1 MPQFVSRRT
10 RGVLALSGV
19 IVGTAFL
26 VGARA
31 QAPTNV
37 ERYTAQLV
45 VDQLQK
51 HHLAHP
57 VLDDELAKKWARNYI
72 DMLDPQKVYFEKGD
86 VETLLKRDTLID
98 DEVRKGNIDF
108 AREVYDLFLKRH
120 DERLA
125 TIKAYLGKL
134 EKESEAEKKAE
145 FAVDETM
152 VDDPKLQ
159 DFPANAEEA
168 TDRWRK
174 RLKLDI
180 LQLKLAK
187 TDEADIY
194 KQLNVRYRDRNRM
207 WHQFDTNDLLEV
219 YLTALTTVLDP
230 HTSYMGKNQLEDLM
244 GQTLHLSL
252 DGIGASL
259 STEDGYATV
268 KEIVAGGAADKDGR
282 LQPEDK
288 IVGIKKD
295 DGEVDDLVE
304 KKLADVVRKIRGPR
318 GTKIRLIVQPA
329 DSKDRK
335 EIELTRQ
342 KIELKDSHARSQI
355 LESKGPDGKDL
366 KIGIID
372 LPSFYGDSDA
382 IRKGDPNAVS
392 ATLDCKKFLTEFKE
406 KGVDAVV
413 LDLRRNGGGLLP
425 EAITLSGLFI
435 DHGPVVQVRDPT
447 GVKPALEDDDEGTAW
462 DGPLALLISH
472 QSASA
477 SEIFA
482 GVIKDYKRGL
492 IIGDSS
498 TFGKGTVQSI
508 VLLNEQLTRGD
519 QLPNLGALKLTIQQ
533 FFRANGESTQIQGV
547 PPDIHIPSLLDQI
560 DLSEGKMDHAL
571 KFDKIAALPHD
582 NYNRVPADLVAQLNA
597 RSEER
602 RKASPKFQKQVESMK
617 KLADRKA
624 RHAISLNEEK
634 FKAEVIDDE
643 DDLDEAKPKGKD
655 KAKKRHSDQPPWD
668 TKDFYNEEV
677 IAIVKDYLT
686 LGTKALAAAPVRVE
700 QP

>member
-1 MPQFVSRRT
+1 MPLPVSRRT
-10 RGVLALSGV
+10 RGVLALTGV
-19 IVGTAFL
+19 IIGTAFL

-31 QAPTNV
+31 QAPVDV

-72 DMLDPQKVYFEKGD
+72 DMLDPQKAYFEKGD
-86 VETLLKRDTLID
+86 VEQLLKRETEID
-98 DEVRKGNIDF
+98 DDARKGNIDF
-108 AREVYDLFLKRH
+108 AREVFDVFLKRH
-120 DERLA
+120 DERLR
-125 TIKAYLGKL
+125 TVNEILDKL
-134 EKESEAEKKAE
+134 EKQPKKEHDAE
-145 FAVDETM
+145 FAIDETM
-152 VDDPKLQ
+152 GDDPKLL
-159 DFPANAEEA
+159 DYPADEKEA

-174 RLKLDI
+174 RLKLDV
-180 LQLKLAK
+180 LQLKLGK
-187 TDEADIY
+187 TEDADIY
-194 KQLNVRYRDRNRM
+194 KQLRVRYRDRNRM
-207 WHQFDTNDLLEV
+207 WHQFDTSDMLEV

-268 KEIVAGGAADKDGR
+268 KEIVPGGAADKDGR
-282 LQPEDK
+282 LQAEDK

-318 GTKIRLIVQPA
+318 GTKVRLIVQPA

-342 KIELKDSHARSQI
+342 KIELKDAHARSQI
-355 LESKGPDGKDL
+355 VETPGPDGKPL

-382 IRKGDPNAVS
+382 LRKGDPNAVS
-392 ATLDCKKFLTEFKE
+392 ATLDCKRFLTEFKQQ
-406 KGVDAVV
+406 GIDAVV

-482 GVIKDYKRGL
+482 GVIKDYQRGL

-508 VLLNEQLTRGD
+508 VLLNEQLVRGD
-519 QLPNLGALKLTIQQ
+519 ELPNLGALKLTIQQ
-533 FFRANGESTQIQGV
+533 FFRANGESTQIRGV
-547 PPDIHIPSLLDQI
+547 PPDIHIPSLLDQL

-571 KFDKIAALPHD
+571 KFDKVPALAHD
-582 NYNRVPADLVAQLNA
+582 NYHRVPADLVAQLAA

-602 RKASPKFQKQVESMK
+602 RNANPKFQKQAESMK

-634 FKAEVIDDE
+634 FKAEVIDEE
-643 DDLDEAKPKGKD
+643 DDLDEAKPKSKD
-655 KAKKRHSDQPPWD
+655 KTRKRHSDQPPWD
-668 TKDFYNEEV
+668 TKDFYNDEV

-686 LGTKALAAAPVRVE
+686 LGNKALAAAPVRDE
-700 QP
+700 KP